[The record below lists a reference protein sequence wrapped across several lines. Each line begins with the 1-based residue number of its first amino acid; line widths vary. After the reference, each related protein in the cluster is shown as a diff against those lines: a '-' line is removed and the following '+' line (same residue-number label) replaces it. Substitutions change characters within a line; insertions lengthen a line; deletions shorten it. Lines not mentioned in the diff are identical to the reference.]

1 MSGIYYTATAGALNA
16 TTDRVVTSKKIVQP
30 MDGVSQDV
38 NASLETTSAVNGTG
52 VNVIVSIGDKAGI
65 NDAKLPTN
73 LVENQATAGVQAARL
88 RAGTTV
94 DHVDVMEVEYAV
106 STSSKAVNVEAK
118 HPQSATGMEQAFPGI
133 MKHTG
138 ALNAPVDRPA
148 SRFGA
153 TDYATEGA
161 NIKGATGFHGKG
173 DDREVLQISRS
184 NCG

>member
-1 MSGIYYTATAGALNA
+1 MPGIYYTATAGALNA
-16 TTDRVVTSKKIVQP
+16 TTDRVITSNKFVQP
-30 MDGVSQDV
+30 MDG
-38 NASLETTSAVNGTG
+38 
-52 VNVIVSIGDKAGI
+52 DKAGI
-65 NDAKLPTN
+65 KDAKLPTN

-106 STSSKAVNVEAK
+106 STGSKAVNVEAK

-133 MKHTG
+133 VKHTG
-138 ALNAPVDRPA
+138 ALNAPVDRVA

-153 TDYATEGA
+153 TDYATEGS
-161 NIKGATGFHGKG
+161 NIKGAIGFHDKR

-184 NCG
+184 NCE